1 MKKIICKGVQLDY
14 TNLYGMNVVFDATIT
29 LVKDDD
35 GKWHIDSAV
44 AEEDNEV
51 FGVKAGDYFDPGDY
65 INIDQLV
72 ADYAE

>member
-35 GKWHIDSAV
+35 SQWHIDSAI
-44 AEEDNEV
+44 AEEDNET
-51 FGVKAGDYFDPGDY
+51 FGVKAGDYFDPGDT
-65 INIDQLV
+65 IDIKQLLIE
-72 ADYAE
+72 YTE